1 MNRGAG
7 KGTPNSIANTQPIKT
22 ILAEQVSQPETG
34 VGVAEL
40 ALFARRSRCDD
51 DGALRSLFSASL
63 MASPLVRRAIAEAK
77 QPDYPELTPSRAPDA
92 PEVATPVRQKQRAAD
107 WHSQAYRRG
116 EELRGRYAGQ
126 SEQIDQAIADE
137 FARGPDFA
145 RFHRGS
151 LFKDPPKNNLDRNFV
166 ARLWFVAQMIERKSW
181 ACRAKGKHGGT
192 LGTVGMEVL
201 RTLLFVIKKVDGKLY
216 PSFEALA
223 ALSRKS
229 KQAVV
234 TAVKVLERMGFIT
247 VHKRIKRVQT
257 PLGVRV
263 VQDSNAYEFHL
274 PVKGLG
280 ALAMA
285 VFCPR
290 SSESTKSDAIITP
303 YTTTN
308 KSTCGEVEK
317 GFAGKEADRWW
328 LHAPLQTG
336 NGGWR

>member
-1 MNRGAG
+1 MSNIVEPADD
-7 KGTPNSIANTQPIKT
+7 IAAFHP
-22 ILAEQVSQPETG
+22 
-34 VGVAEL
+34 
-40 ALFARRSRCDD
+40 
-51 DGALRSLFSASL
+51 LFSASL

-77 QPDYPELTPSRAPDA
+77 QPDYPELATSRAPDA
-92 PEVATPVRQKQRAAD
+92 PEVATPVRQKERAAD
-107 WHSQAYRRG
+107 WHSQAYRRAA
-116 EELRGRYAGQ
+116 ELRRRYAGQ
-126 SEQIDQAIADE
+126 AEQVDQALAGELAI
-137 FARGPDFA
+137 GPDFA
-145 RFHRGS
+145 RCHRGS
-151 LFKDPPKNNLDRNFV
+151 EFMDPPKNNLDRNFV

-201 RTLLFVIKKVDGKLY
+201 RTLLFVIKKVDGRLY

-223 ALSRKS
+223 TLSRKS

-234 TAVKVLERMGFIT
+234 TAIKVLERMGFVT
-247 VHKRIKRVQT
+247 VHKRIKRIQT

-290 SSESTKSDAIITP
+290 SSESTKSDARVTP
-303 YTTTN
+303 YTTTE
-308 KSTCGEVEK
+308 KSTSGEVEK
-317 GFAGKEADRWW
+317 GLAGKEADRWW
-328 LHAPLQTG
+328 IHAPLRTG